1 MNRLGSRPGRRG
13 EGLARGPRH
22 AVALVLGVIAGL
34 IWTELPVDELVT
46 HVGAADRPPA
56 QHALSWLSVHD
67 RRIVDES
74 GRTVLLRGFNT
85 STLLESTVL
94 RSPLDDED
102 AAMMESDGFDVVR
115 VAVSWGRLEPQ
126 RGQWDQ
132 SYLEDIADTV
142 RMLTAHHLWV
152 VLDMHFLDWSSSF
165 GGSGAPAWASV
176 PLAPNLHLGVL
187 GDWQRH
193 LSPAVNLANSYFWVS
208 PDWQAD
214 YMRAWQLLAERFRA
228 DSGVAGYDLYN
239 EPHAIPLPPVRFE
252 KDFMWPLYA
261 HTIDA
266 IGAVDPNHLFIVEGQ
281 LLSAFGTAIVPLRAP
296 NLVYSPHEYTGSLV
310 PPIFDGNPQPLDDHV
325 RQSANEAFRV
335 PGALWIGEWGM
346 SATQSQATTWIDDA
360 LAAFT
365 AAGAGWAW
373 WQWREDSPWGIRDTA
388 GHTNLT
394 LLDHLARP
402 YLAAAPAG
410 VSVAVP
416 AAAGVTLALTVDP
429 TYGGADIEVSY
440 PALHHPPQVS
450 STCAAVSS
458 RWDPTTARLVISA
471 ADGGP
476 CTIATN

>member
-1 MNRLGSRPGRRG
+1 MNRQVQRSRRHRG
-13 EGLARGPRH
+13 ESERGPRTTV
-22 AVALVLGVIAGL
+22 AVIFAVIVSVLWI
-34 IWTELPVDELVT
+34 ELPVDALVAR
-46 HVGAADRPPA
+46 VGAADRPPA
-56 QHALSWLSVHD
+56 QGGLAWLSVRD

-115 VAVSWGRLEPQ
+115 VAVSWGRMEPQ

-132 SYLEDIADTV
+132 GYLQSIADTV
-142 RMLTAHHLWV
+142 RMLTDHHLYV

-165 GGSGAPAWASV
+165 GGSGAPAWANL
-176 PLAPNLHLGVL
+176 PLAPDLHIGAL

-193 LSPAVNLANSYFWVS
+193 LSPAVNAANTYFWVS

-214 YMRAWQLLAERFRA
+214 FMRAWQLLAQRFRG
-228 DSGVAGYDLYN
+228 DSGVAGYDIYN

-266 IGAVDPNHLFIVEGQ
+266 IAAVDPNHLFIVEGQ
-281 LLSAFGTAIVPLRAP
+281 LLSTFGTAIVHLVAP

-310 PPIFDGNPQPLDDHV
+310 PPTFDGNPQPLHDHI
-325 RQSANEAFRV
+325 RQSVDEATRV

-346 SATQSQATTWIDDA
+346 GADQALATTWVDDA
-360 LAAFT
+360 VATFT

-373 WQWREDSPWGIRDTA
+373 WQWREDSPWGVRDTA
-388 GHTNLT
+388 GHTNMV

-410 VSVAVP
+410 VTVATP
-416 AAAGVTLALTVDP
+416 AGAGVSLALTIDSS
-429 TYGGADIEVSY
+429 YDGAAIEVAY

-450 STCAAVSS
+450 STCTAVSS
-458 RWDPTTARLVISA
+458 HWNPTTARLVVSA
-471 ADGGP
+471 VAAVT